1 LHAREAIAAGPR
13 TKSRESLPVGSFRA
27 RERPRNTSWITSDRG
42 KIGIDDEHGRA
53 GPRSGPE
60 EDLTVVALAPDE
72 RLLQANVATQTIR
85 VVIAHHWAL
94 LREGLLDFL
103 TEGDHAQIAAEA
115 CDAREALAA
124 AEATHP
130 DVLLLDVALV
140 NGTDNVIANVRQVS
154 PRTKI
159 LLLGAEA
166 GDEALQHAL
175 RQGAR
180 GYLAKSAGMGATLKA
195 IRAVHAGE
203 AWVERAEMGRLLDRL
218 AATAD
223 ARTAGPGHANNAGED
238 VLSKR
243 ERDVAN
249 LAATGLRNKE
259 IALRLGIREKTVKA
273 HLVSI
278 FRKLQLRRRLQLA
291 VQNLDGTAPSLVLLS
306 SIVIRVLSASAG
318 GLRSALGL

>member
-1 LHAREAIAAGPR
+1 
-13 TKSRESLPVGSFRA
+13 
-27 RERPRNTSWITSDRG
+27 
-42 KIGIDDEHGRA
+42 
-53 GPRSGPE
+53 
-60 EDLTVVALAPDE
+60 
-72 RLLQANVATQTIR
+72 
-85 VVIAHHWAL
+85 L

-103 TEGDHAQIAAEA
+103 TECDDVQVAAEA

-130 DVLLLDVALV
+130 HVLLLDVTLT
-140 NGTDNVIANVRQVS
+140 NGTDNVIANVRQLS
-154 PRTKI
+154 PHTKI
-159 LLLGAEA
+159 LLLGAA
-166 GDEALQHAL
+166 PGDDALEHAL

-180 GYLAKSAGMGATLKA
+180 GYLAKTTGMGATLKA

-203 AWVERAEMGRLLDRL
+203 AWVERAVMGRLLDRL

-223 ARTAGPGHANNAGED
+223 ARQTGSGHSNGGED
-238 VLSKR
+238 ALSRR

-259 IALRLGIREKTVKA
+259 IAQRLGIREKTVKA

-291 VQNLDGTAPSLVLLS
+291 VQNLDGTVPSLVLLS
-306 SIVIRVLSASAG
+306 SVLIRVLGTGACGIPDA
-318 GLRSALGL
+318 LRL

>member
-1 LHAREAIAAGPR
+1 MGHSARA
-13 TKSRESLPVGSFRA
+13 
-27 RERPRNTSWITSDRG
+27 
-42 KIGIDDEHGRA
+42 
-53 GPRSGPE
+53 E
-60 EDLTVVALAPDE
+60 EGLTGVPLAPAE
-72 RLLQANVATQTIR
+72 HLVNANAATHTIR
-85 VVIAHHWAL
+85 VLIAHHWAL

-103 TEGDHAQIAAEA
+103 TECDDVQVAAEA

-130 DVLLLDVALV
+130 DVLLLDVALA
-140 NGTDNVIANVRQVS
+140 NGTDNVIASVRQLS
-154 PRTKI
+154 PHTKI

-166 GDEALQHAL
+166 GDDALQHAL

-180 GYLAKSAGMGATLKA
+180 GYLAKTTGMGATLKA

-203 AWVERAEMGRLLDRL
+203 AWVERAVMARLLDVL

-223 ARTAGPGHANNAGED
+223 ARPAGPGYSNAGED

-259 IALRLGIREKTVKA
+259 IAERLGIREKTVKA

-306 SIVIRVLSASAG
+306 SALIRVLSAGVFWIPDA
-318 GLRSALGL
+318 LRL

>member
-1 LHAREAIAAGPR
+1 M
-13 TKSRESLPVGSFRA
+13 
-27 RERPRNTSWITSDRG
+27 
-42 KIGIDDEHGRA
+42 
-53 GPRSGPE
+53 
-60 EDLTVVALAPDE
+60 TVVALAPGE
-72 RLLQANVATQTIR
+72 SLLPTNVTTQAIR
-85 VVIAHHWAL
+85 VLIAHHWAL

-103 TEGDHAQIAAEA
+103 TECDDVQVAAEA

-130 DVLLLDVALV
+130 DVLLLDPALA
-140 NGTDNVIANVRQVS
+140 NGTDNVIANVRHLS
-154 PRTKI
+154 PGTKI

-180 GYLAKSAGMGATLKA
+180 GYLAKSTGMGAMLKA

-203 AWVERAEMGRLLDRL
+203 AWIERAVMGRLLDRL

-223 ARTAGPGHANNAGED
+223 ARMAGPGQPNNGED
-238 VLSKR
+238 VLSRR

-259 IALRLGIREKTVKA
+259 IAQRLGIREKTVKA

-291 VQNLDGTAPSLVLLS
+291 VQNFDGTVPSLVLLS
-306 SIVIRVLSASAG
+306 SIVIR
-318 GLRSALGL
+318 ALGATVCGISDALRL

>member
-1 LHAREAIAAGPR
+1 MGDNARAEEGLTGVTLVPAEHPVKANAATHA
-13 TKSRESLPVGSFRA
+13 
-27 RERPRNTSWITSDRG
+27 
-42 KIGIDDEHGRA
+42 
-53 GPRSGPE
+53 
-60 EDLTVVALAPDE
+60 
-72 RLLQANVATQTIR
+72 IR

-103 TEGDHAQIAAEA
+103 TECDDVQVTAEA

-130 DVLLLDVALV
+130 DVLLLDVTLT
-140 NGTDNVIANVRQVS
+140 NGANNVIANVRQLS
-154 PRTKI
+154 PHTKI
-159 LLLGAEA
+159 LLLGADA

-180 GYLAKSAGMGATLKA
+180 GYLAKTTGMGATLKA

-203 AWVERAEMGRLLDRL
+203 AWVERAVMGRLLDRL
-218 AATAD
+218 GATAD
-223 ARTAGPGHANNAGED
+223 VRQAGPGHSNGGEH
-238 VLSKR
+238 VLSRR

-259 IALRLGIREKTVKA
+259 IAQRLGIREKTVKA

-291 VQNLDGTAPSLVLLS
+291 VQSLDGTAPSVVLLS
-306 SIVIRVLSASAG
+306 SALIRVLGASACG
-318 GLRSALGL
+318 IPDALYL

>member
-1 LHAREAIAAGPR
+1 
-13 TKSRESLPVGSFRA
+13 
-27 RERPRNTSWITSDRG
+27 
-42 KIGIDDEHGRA
+42 
-53 GPRSGPE
+53 
-60 EDLTVVALAPDE
+60 VVALAPGE

-85 VVIAHHWAL
+85 VLIAHHWAL

-103 TEGDHAQIAAEA
+103 TERDDVQIAAEA

-124 AEATHP
+124 VESTHP
-130 DVLLLDVALV
+130 DILLLDLALA
-140 NGTDNVIANVRQVS
+140 NGNDNVIANVRQVS

-180 GYLAKSAGMGATLKA
+180 GYLAKSSGMGATLKA

-203 AWVERAEMGRLLDRL
+203 AWVERAMMGRLLDRL

-223 ARTAGPGHANNAGED
+223 GRPAGPGHSNAGED

-259 IALRLGIREKTVKA
+259 IAQRLGIREKTVKA
-273 HLVSI
+273 QLVSI

-306 SIVIRVLSASAG
+306 SIVIRVLSASASG
-318 GLRSALGL
+318 IQSALRL